1 MDLSLL
7 KDLSTFWGMFHVI
20 FLFIMLFRSRYTK
33 RKTLILA
40 GISMGMLMLLNGAGL
55 VLWGFD
61 TMGKIFIFTCTI
73 PSFLFFYLLSADK
86 RFRFLLTFCLADT
99 SCLWIMGVT
108 NLLDYYLGGIYC
120 CLLAG

>member
-61 TMGKIFIFTCTI
+61 TIL
-73 PSFLFFYLLSADK
+73 P
-86 RFRFLLTFCLADT
+86 
-99 SCLWIMGVT
+99 
-108 NLLDYYLGGIYC
+108 
-120 CLLAG
+120 